1 MVLPDPGK
9 AMNEDTGAI
18 AARGAE
24 SPDGQG
30 AQKAGEGRE
39 AGGGEAREAT
49 VGPAE
54 AVLEPALLD
63 LYGECDVGLSER
75 CREWV
80 EGGVR
85 CIGEPVAREAERCL
99 GAAEDAWAGALADA
113 LDDQLEALGAREGAP
128 HRLSLVNPACPA
140 NALQCAGALL
150 GRFYDAP
157 RGRRVLWRARVDP
170 ASTAERVR
178 IRIRSRETDSEPVE
192 IEIEAASAAVLIAG
206 ERTTSAHAGDAERLR
221 TLGETVAERVR
232 AFVTASR
239 RLCEAST

>member
-1 MVLPDPGK
+1 MVFPDPGTP
-9 AMNEDTGAI
+9 MDEDTGAV
-18 AARGAE
+18 AACGAE
-24 SPDGQG
+24 CPDGQD
-30 AQKAGEGRE
+30 AQSAGEERD
-39 AGGGEAREAT
+39 AGARAAREAT

-63 LYGECDVGLSER
+63 LYAECDVALSER

-85 CIGEPVAREAERCL
+85 CVAEPVAREAERCL

-113 LDDQLEALGAREGAP
+113 LDDQLEAFGAREGAP

-157 RGRRVLWRARVDP
+157 RGQRVLWRARVDP
-170 ASTAERVR
+170 ASTPERVR
-178 IRIRSRETDSEPVE
+178 IRIGSRETESEPVE
-192 IEIEAASAAVLIAG
+192 IQIDAASAAVLIAG
-206 ERTTSAHAGDAERLR
+206 ERTTLAHAGDAERLR
-221 TLGETVAERVR
+221 ALGETVAERVR

-239 RLCEAST
+239 RLREAS